1 MNPVIDLSENLT
13 GRPGNIVVPGWLA
26 CALARA
32 CGGAPARNFSREF
45 PDAAIAVGMAPADFE
60 LLPYL
65 LADWK
70 AQVEADGRLTS
81 ATTAATTSPLR
92 LRIDAVSLRDS
103 LPPGLA
109 ERVDSLCARLFG
121 LRLVTGGAGAAE
133 PFFMDETVENLD
145 PGTYAATLSVR
156 PGMLPR
162 LLGTGEGIP
171 AIVVPRRLWD
181 ELPAM
186 ERGWLIVVEAAA
198 RWKFSWIR
206 QDGCVETEVALAQ
219 GEALA
224 DALKPLAALGRKL
237 VDHGWLASTVDDAPV
252 LFEAHSAASGL
263 RLIWSLHPSRATN
276 SRPAQVAV
284 PVLPVVAEQVRAPEK
299 VRVTEP
305 QPETVQDALLSK
317 MRLVAAEELK
327 KLKTGAPGQ
336 YAQLK
341 QRYLESLDPQ
351 GRQLIRNLEQ
361 MLAAELL
368 EEHLRHGI
376 VRYMIEHPSAW
387 QSATSGK
394 HAH

>member
-1 MNPVIDLSENLT
+1 MNPVLDLSENLT
-13 GRPGNIVVPGWLA
+13 GRPGNVVVPAWLA
-26 CALARA
+26 CALARS
-32 CGGAPARNFSREF
+32 CGGAPARNFVRDF
-45 PDAAIAVGMAPADFE
+45 PRAAVAAGLAAADFD
-60 LLPYL
+60 LMPYL
-65 LADWK
+65 LAEWQSQ
-70 AQVEADGRLTS
+70 AEVGAR
-81 ATTAATTSPLR
+81 AAR
-92 LRIDAVSLRDS
+92 LRVDAVALRNCV
-103 LPPGLA
+103 PQGLA
-109 ERVDSLCARLFG
+109 QRIDSLCGRLFG
-121 LRLVTGGAGAAE
+121 LRLVTGGTGTAE
-133 PFFMDETVENLD
+133 PFFADEAVDSLD
-145 PGTYAATLSVR
+145 PGNYAATLTTR
-156 PGMLPR
+156 DGMLSR
-162 LLGTGEGIP
+162 LLGAGDPEP
-171 AIVVPRRLWD
+171 AIIVPRRLWD
-181 ELPAM
+181 ELDGV

-206 QDGCVETEVALAQ
+206 QDGCVETEVALAE

-224 DALKPLAALGRKL
+224 DTLKPLSTLGRKL
-237 VDHGWLASTVDDAPV
+237 VDHGWLASNVDDAPV
-252 LFEAHSAASGL
+252 LFEPHSATSCV
-263 RLIWSLHPSRATN
+263 RLIWALHPSRATL
-276 SRPAQVAV
+276 SASTRVVEVARAPEIVAV
-284 PVLPVVAEQVRAPEK
+284 PDSPSPQVARAED
-299 VRVTEP
+299 P
-305 QPETVQDALLSK
+305 QPESVQDALLSK